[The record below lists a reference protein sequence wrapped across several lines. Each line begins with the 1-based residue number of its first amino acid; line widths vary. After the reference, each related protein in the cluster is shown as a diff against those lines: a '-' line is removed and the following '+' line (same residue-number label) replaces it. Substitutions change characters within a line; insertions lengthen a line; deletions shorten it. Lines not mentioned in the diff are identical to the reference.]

1 MHALFWLIDTV
12 IVLYLWVLGITVVL
26 SWLVSFNVV
35 NTRNR
40 FVYQVGD
47 VCYRLTEPV
56 LRPIRRI
63 VPAMGGLDLSP
74 LIAWLLLLF
83 LRNLLLYDVYPAL
96 A

>member
-1 MHALFWLIDTV
+1 MHAIFMLIDTV

-40 FVYQVGD
+40 FVYPLGD
-47 VCYRLTEPV
+47 ICYRLTEPV
-56 LRPIRRI
+56 LRPIRRVI
-63 VPAMGGLDLSP
+63 PPVGGLDLSP

-83 LRNLLLYDVYPAL
+83 VRNFLAYDIYPAL